1 MWSVLIRTGARS
13 LAAFALAM
21 LPACST
27 YQIAATSLSQ
37 VGDVFTP
44 PAPST
49 PKIDLSAAK
58 WQKLS
63 PAQPDANP
71 LRVAIVARDAEIG
84 ATRVV
89 VKAPPSFALPAYWL
103 NAQGTYTVLKG
114 TFEFETVGADGQPQK
129 LIQAPGAF
137 ALVPPNLIQRA
148 ATKAGDEGLL
158 YITVYGEWA
167 PSFAEGAWAMPS
179 LRAGS

>member
-1 MWSVLIRTGARS
+1 MIRFGWRL
-13 LAAFALAM
+13 LAVFAL
-21 LPACST
+21 
-27 YQIAATSLSQ
+27 TSLSACSAYRMAAATVSE
-37 VGDVFTP
+37 VGDALKP
-44 PAPST
+44 PPEQT
-49 PKIDLSAAK
+49 VPQIDLSNAR

-71 LRVAIVARDAEIG
+71 LRIAIVARDAKVG

-89 VKAPPSFALPAYWL
+89 LKAPPSFTLPPYWL

-114 TFEFETVGADGQPQK
+114 TFVFDTLNAEGKPDK
-129 LIQAPGAF
+129 LIQPAGAF
-137 ALVPPNLIQRA
+137 ALVPANLIQRA
-148 ATKAGDEGLL
+148 ATKAGEEGLL

-167 PSFAEGAWAMPS
+167 PGFAEGAWAMPT

>member
-1 MWSVLIRTGARS
+1 MWSGLIRTVARCVG
-13 LAAFALAM
+13 AFALTTLA
-21 LPACST
+21 ACAA
-27 YQIAATSLSQ
+27 YRLAATS
-37 VGDVFTP
+37 VGEAFD
-44 PAPST
+44 APSA
-49 PKIDLSAAK
+49 PLPQLDLSKAQ
-58 WQKLS
+58 WRKLS

-71 LRVAIVARDAEIG
+71 VRVAIVARDETIG

-89 VKAPPSFALPAYWL
+89 LKVPPSFSLPPYWL

-114 TFEFETVGADGQPQK
+114 TFVFETLAADGKPEQLTQP
-129 LIQAPGAF
+129 PGAF

-158 YITVYGEWA
+158 YITVYGDWA
-167 PSFAEGAWAMPS
+167 PSFAEGAWAMPT